1 MGKYLYRLRYTQTG
15 LEGTIKEGFVA
26 RETFFRERVASLGGT
41 TESAY
46 WAYGEDDALIV
57 ADLPDTATATGLSL
71 ALART
76 GSFQVATTVLL
87 TAAEMDAGAA
97 KAPTYRAP
105 GS

>member
-1 MGKYLYRLRYTQTG
+1 
-15 LEGTIKEGFVA
+15 VA

-46 WAYGEDDALIV
+46 WAYGEDDVLIV